1 MSDIV
6 LSEKFSVG
14 ALKYILSHWD
24 SWNFRPDTDKSCMYN
39 LVERYIAAADGEVV
53 TVKYSKQPH
62 GHGRLFAK
70 RGVSMQYIAREIRN
84 AIAHPFYV
92 DLDFVNCHPSLL
104 SQKCHRVGI
113 PCPLL
118 QHYCNHRA
126 DVLQTISG
134 DYACS
139 KLAVL
144 SVLNGGHKAVVE
156 NYSSQWLGKF
166 YNEIKTIS
174 ADLLGPTGPSNA
186 YMDIAK
192 KDGNTRASALNIM
205 LCDIENECLM
215 SMKDYLHQHH
225 FVVGVLMFD
234 GAMVEKKVDIES
246 GGITAEMLQD
256 ISHYIFDRTG
266 YRILVKIKDMTCEM
280 LDVPLAEYNSSFKP
294 LRHVGGEDSAIHLV
308 LQDLEGTILKCN
320 NTLFVKEYGKWTSN
334 KDDVESFVFQA
345 CMSSNIKFIDDGGNA
360 RKYSCIISKSTA
372 IAKNIRHFAPKDNSF
387 RDKIW
392 ESNIGVICFNNGV
405 YDFLDKSFTPYEG
418 KPDVIPLQ
426 ELCVN
431 RDFPSCRPSPDVLQ
445 DVMDKLLKSTLGTA
459 GKVDTY
465 LQMIA
470 RAMAGEYKDKNWAVM
485 IGERNSGKGLL
496 QTINQNAFGPYVNTI
511 DSSQLMLNASAT
523 DVKAQSWVIDC
534 EFSRQTYTNEVKID
548 AGNSRVKLD
557 GGLIKKFQ
565 SGGDVIKARRNYEN
579 EREVRTASRLF
590 MNLNEM
596 PQISAVDV
604 LEQAIVF
611 EFPFKFVTP
620 GQGGSIP
627 WLPFYRESD
636 PSMKVY
642 CGRADV
648 IDAFTWLVLDAH
660 RSSPV
665 QMSSDVQRE
674 TYRLRVDEGDELVL
688 VNQYFSVTDSATDI
702 VLLKDINAFARDFKM
717 NKKTLQTR
725 LEKMGAI
732 PDTNCSVAGV
742 RGGRGFKNLVFFT
755 PDSEP

>member
-118 QHYCNHRA
+118 QHYCDHRA

-192 KDGNTRASALNIM
+192 KDGNTRASAVNIM

-246 GGITAEMLQD
+246 GGITAEILQD

-266 YRILVKIKDMTCEM
+266 YCILVKIKDMTCEM

-320 NTLFVKEYGKWTSN
+320 KTLFVKEYGKWTSN

-392 ESNIGVICFNNGV
+392 ESNIGVLCFNNGV

-418 KPDVIPLQ
+418 KPD
-426 ELCVN
+426 
-431 RDFPSCRPSPDVLQ
+431 

-470 RAMAGEYKDKNWAVM
+470 RAMAGEYKDKNWGVM

-557 GGLIKKFQ
+557 G
-565 SGGDVIKARRNYEN
+565 
-579 EREVRTASRLF
+579 
-590 MNLNEM
+590 
-596 PQISAVDV
+596 VDV

-620 GQGGSIP
+620 GLGGSIP

-725 LEKMGAI
+725 LEKMGAV

>member
-1 MSDIV
+1 
-6 LSEKFSVG
+6 
-14 ALKYILSHWD
+14 
-24 SWNFRPDTDKSCMYN
+24 
-39 LVERYIAAADGEVV
+39 
-53 TVKYSKQPH
+53 
-62 GHGRLFAK
+62 
-70 RGVSMQYIAREIRN
+70 
-84 AIAHPFYV
+84 
-92 DLDFVNCHPSLL
+92 
-104 SQKCHRVGI
+104 
-113 PCPLL
+113 
-118 QHYCNHRA
+118 
-126 DVLQTISG
+126 
-134 DYACS
+134 
-139 KLAVL
+139 
-144 SVLNGGHKAVVE
+144 
-156 NYSSQWLGKF
+156 
-166 YNEIKTIS
+166 
-174 ADLLGPTGPSNA
+174 
-186 YMDIAK
+186 
-192 KDGNTRASALNIM
+192 
-205 LCDIENECLM
+205 
-215 SMKDYLHQHH
+215 
-225 FVVGVLMFD
+225 
-234 GAMVEKKVDIES
+234 
-246 GGITAEMLQD
+246 
-256 ISHYIFDRTG
+256 
-266 YRILVKIKDMTCEM
+266 
-280 LDVPLAEYNSSFKP
+280 
-294 LRHVGGEDSAIHLV
+294 
-308 LQDLEGTILKCN
+308 
-320 NTLFVKEYGKWTSN
+320 
-334 KDDVESFVFQA
+334 
-345 CMSSNIKFIDDGGNA
+345 
-360 RKYSCIISKSTA
+360 
-372 IAKNIRHFAPKDNSF
+372 
-387 RDKIW
+387 
-392 ESNIGVICFNNGV
+392 
-405 YDFLDKSFTPYEG
+405 
-418 KPDVIPLQ
+418 
-426 ELCVN
+426 
-431 RDFPSCRPSPDVLQ
+431 
-445 DVMDKLLKSTLGTA
+445 MDKLLKSTLGTA

-470 RAMAGEYKDKNWAVM
+470 RAMAGEYKDKNWGVM

-511 DSSQLMLNASAT
+511 DSSQLMLNACAT

-742 RGGRGFKNLVFFT
+742 RGGQGFKNLVFFT

>member
-1 MSDIV
+1 
-6 LSEKFSVG
+6 
-14 ALKYILSHWD
+14 
-24 SWNFRPDTDKSCMYN
+24 
-39 LVERYIAAADGEVV
+39 
-53 TVKYSKQPH
+53 
-62 GHGRLFAK
+62 
-70 RGVSMQYIAREIRN
+70 
-84 AIAHPFYV
+84 
-92 DLDFVNCHPSLL
+92 
-104 SQKCHRVGI
+104 
-113 PCPLL
+113 
-118 QHYCNHRA
+118 
-126 DVLQTISG
+126 
-134 DYACS
+134 
-139 KLAVL
+139 
-144 SVLNGGHKAVVE
+144 
-156 NYSSQWLGKF
+156 
-166 YNEIKTIS
+166 
-174 ADLLGPTGPSNA
+174 
-186 YMDIAK
+186 
-192 KDGNTRASALNIM
+192 
-205 LCDIENECLM
+205 
-215 SMKDYLHQHH
+215 
-225 FVVGVLMFD
+225 
-234 GAMVEKKVDIES
+234 
-246 GGITAEMLQD
+246 
-256 ISHYIFDRTG
+256 
-266 YRILVKIKDMTCEM
+266 
-280 LDVPLAEYNSSFKP
+280 
-294 LRHVGGEDSAIHLV
+294 
-308 LQDLEGTILKCN
+308 
-320 NTLFVKEYGKWTSN
+320 
-334 KDDVESFVFQA
+334 
-345 CMSSNIKFIDDGGNA
+345 MSSNIKFIDDGGNA

-392 ESNIGVICFNNGV
+392 ESNIGVLCFNNGV
-405 YDFLDKSFTPYEG
+405 YDFLDKSFTPYED

-470 RAMAGEYKDKNWAVM
+470 RAMAGEYKDKNWGVM

-548 AGNSRVKLD
+548 AGNFRVKLD

-565 SGGDVIKARRNYEN
+565 SGGDVIKARRSYEN

-717 NKKTLQTR
+717 NKNTLQTR

-742 RGGRGFKNLVFFT
+742 RGG
-755 PDSEP
+755 